1 MFNLKI
7 RKKLSILAALTLVL
21 TYILSPGNYL
31 VQKAYADEEGNSSTI
46 GGIVVDN
53 LSTEDLKAVL
63 NEAIKSWTNEPII
76 LVGGGTNLELDPTTI
91 QYDVDATIAT
101 YETLTNKAWYEF
113 WTSKR
118 IVHLPFQV
126 MPSETIKNEIAS
138 VAIWDT
144 DQTYELVMTQAAYL
158 RSHEIEATVSDLT
171 SIENE
176 RIVLAI
182 EKIPSSAMGIN
193 DLTEALNDQ
202 LLNPG
207 ESYSLLDNLGDRV
220 DMANRDALN
229 FVASMVYSVALQINS
244 EILERSSQ
252 KGISPYLEPG
262 IEAAIDRSG
271 NKDLRFVN
279 TMASAIKF
287 KPAVEGENFKVEAYS
302 TMKEQEVTVRVVRD
316 REVAPRIITRYSNKL
331 AIGEQELVQE
341 GTPGLRVSVYRIAA
355 DTGVEELV
363 SKDYY
368 APTNRIVVKSS
379 RQPVTSSTNSDGSS
393 TNATIDLD
401 GDGLEDYEDDS
412 EGESGELNELPLDD
426 EDLPEGS
433 YYDKGGNLITP

>member
-1 MFNLKI
+1 MKI

-287 KPAVEGENFKVEAYS
+287 KLAVEGENFKVEAYS

>member
-287 KPAVEGENFKVEAYS
+287 KLAVEGENFKVEAYS